1 MAQQHFYYALV
12 KNIFIIFQ
20 KLLKEINLNGSYLS
34 PIISM
39 WVESYLFFKYN
50 QQTNQPIPTNQKDG
64 KSKKI
69 GKFVIVRLVQVSQR
83 LLNVMTSL
91 VYVHWYILN
100 RYKQKVCCFCVIS
113 KKIYCHKKSCMKI
126 KSSDS
131 TIYEIVLNVTSTNQL
146 FFQSCECFPKNMF
159 FLRFKNLLVF
169 CKILLFLLWQMILKP
184 KWISLKKI

>member
-1 MAQQHFYYALV
+1 MIFKCKPTTLNLKSFQSNQLQTKPNQCIVSSFTRSFKFCSSFVRRCWFSLAQQHFYYALV

-113 KKIYCHKKSCMKI
+113 KKYIVIKKLHENHRIQQFMK
-126 KSSDS
+126 S
-131 TIYEIVLNVTSTNQL
+131 
-146 FFQSCECFPKNMF
+146 F
-159 FLRFKNLLVF
+159 
-169 CKILLFLLWQMILKP
+169 
-184 KWISLKKI
+184 